1 MEIMRAMEQKGI
13 ELIIPGEIIE
23 WTVLAYIRDAIA
35 MGKNMACIS
44 IGHFNLEELGM
55 KDFTGVV
62 NELLSDVANAPKVTY
77 IQTEDG
83 FNYV

>member
-1 MEIMRAMEQKGI
+1 
-13 ELIIPGEIIE
+13 
-23 WTVLAYIRDAIA
+23 

-44 IGHFNLEELGM
+44 IGLFNLEELGM

-62 NELLSDVANAPKVTY
+62 QELVSEVVNEPKVTY
-77 IQTEDG
+77 IPTEDG

>member
-1 MEIMRAMEQKGI
+1 
-13 ELIIPGEIIE
+13 
-23 WTVLAYIRDAIA
+23 

-62 NELLSDVANAPKVTY
+62 NELLSEVANAPKVTY

>member
-1 MEIMRAMEQKGI
+1 
-13 ELIIPGEIIE
+13 
-23 WTVLAYIRDAIA
+23 

-44 IGHFNLEELGM
+44 IGHFNLEEFGM